1 MQILMSDRLCAD
13 PTHECTV
20 SVMGG
25 HAREVAYS
33 GVDVTGAPGVRLRVA
48 AYYVRTDAHGKLTG
62 LERFAVGDKPVVV
75 GEIGIVGTRLGFPT
89 VQDDP
94 AKVPSAWIFV
104 GPDDVTMANLDKA
117 VGAFVPYGT
126 LKPTV
131 LGDGWGLEK
140 PVGQTIGARIV
151 GSMIDGTYS
160 IEYQD
165 DAGHWVNV
173 TKAPKPEKDKLI
185 SGQLPVSS
193 VWDSADVAQVWVD
206 NPSQPVDIGYEL
218 PRGLK
223 HHRYKMRMT
232 TYGGDGLIVVHTWDA
247 VPSNHPKRAPYKS
260 TFREPYHR
268 GVSSLAGAEE
278 RHAGSRTMQS
288 AVGAGASNRACRS
301 SVLTPVG
308 GIDRRARRSSVGG
321 HGLRTSSGAPG
332 CTPSG
337 HNRVSTGH

>member
-1 MQILMSDRLCAD
+1 MDLKVRTTMCLASAVMAIGVVSWPVAAHADAGASGRLCAD

-75 GEIGIVGTRLGFPT
+75 GETGIVGTRLGFPT

-223 HHRYKMRMT
+223 HHRYKMRMI
-232 TYGGDGLIVVHTWDA
+232 TYGGDGLIVVHKWDV
-247 VPSNHPKRAPYKS
+247 VPSDHPKRAPYKG

-268 GVSSLAGAEE
+268 GAPSSAGADE
-278 RHAGSRTMQS
+278 RHSGSHVVQG
-288 AVGAGASNRACRS
+288 AVGGGAVALALAMAGAGWR
-301 SVLTPVG
+301 G
-308 GIDRRARRSSVGG
+308 RRS
-321 HGLRTSSGAPG
+321 
-332 CTPSG
+332 
-337 HNRVSTGH
+337 